1 MRDKGSA
8 KGAIT
13 GAGHDPAKRPSSAR
27 HWLQS
32 AGPSIARPALLLL
45 RAYQTEYAIY
55 GTVLVSALIAIGW
68 EYNTD
73 LEVFLFTLGTVGVFW
88 LAHIYSGVV
97 ASNLSKEH
105 RGKAI
110 WTAVLASARHSIGM
124 VIAMLLPAVFL
135 LLAAAGVLDEYVA
148 YYIALWVG
156 VVVLAVLGYANAA
169 RRSSRWPLR
178 ILSAATTS
186 VLGLG
191 IIWLSA
197 LVH

>member
-1 MRDKGSA
+1 M
-8 KGAIT
+8 
-13 GAGHDPAKRPSSAR
+13 
-27 HWLQS
+27 
-32 AGPSIARPALLLL
+32 
-45 RAYQTEYAIY
+45 
-55 GTVLVSALIAIGW
+55 SALIAIGW

-97 ASNLSKEH
+97 AGSLSTEH

-110 WTAVLASARHSIGM
+110 WTAVLASARHSMGM
-124 VIAMLLPAVFL
+124 VLAMLLPAVFL

-156 VVVLAVLGYANAA
+156 VVILAVLGYANAA
-169 RRSSRWPLR
+169 RRGSHWPLR
-178 ILSAATTS
+178 LLSAATTS

-191 IIWLSA
+191 IISLSA

>member
-1 MRDKGSA
+1 MRDKGRA
-8 KGAIT
+8 GHAAA
-13 GAGHDPAKRPSSAR
+13 GAGHDAAGHPPVVRRWFQAAPS
-27 HWLQS
+27 
-32 AGPSIARPALLLL
+32 GITKPALLLL
-45 RAYQTEYAIY
+45 QAYQTEYAIY

-73 LEVFLFTLGTVGVFW
+73 LEVFLFTLGTVAVFW

-97 ASNLSKEH
+97 AGDVSDDR
-105 RGKAI
+105 RGKAV
-110 WTAVLASARHSIGM
+110 WGAVLASARHSMGM
-124 VIAMLLPAVFL
+124 VLAMLLPAVFL

-156 VVVLAVLGYANAA
+156 VAILAVLGYANAA
-169 RRSSRWPLR
+169 RRRSRWSLR
-178 ILSAATTS
+178 LLSSAATS

-191 IIWLSA
+191 IIWLST